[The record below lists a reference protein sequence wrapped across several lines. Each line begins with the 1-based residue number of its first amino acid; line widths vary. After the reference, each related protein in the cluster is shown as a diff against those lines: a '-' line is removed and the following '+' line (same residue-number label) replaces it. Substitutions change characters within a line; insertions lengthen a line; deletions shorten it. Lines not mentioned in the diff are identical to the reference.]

1 MENLM
6 MKNMARSLVLASIVT
21 FSAVGVA
28 NAAGAGDQTGQHGDM
43 SGHGGPIDK
52 KAGSA
57 GGQKSGPAPEPST
70 YRQSGGSTSGQ
81 TGGTTGGSA
90 DQGAGSTSTG
100 SSGSGSTGSGSS
112 GQTGGGG
119 GY

>member
-6 MKNMARSLVLASIVT
+6 LKNAARSLVLTGFIT
-21 FSAVGVA
+21 FTAVGVA

-52 KAGSA
+52 KAGSG
-57 GGQKSGPAPEPST
+57 GGQKAGPTPEPST

-90 DQGAGSTSTG
+90 GQGTG
-100 SSGSGSTGSGSS
+100 SGSGSTGTGSTGPGSS

-119 GY
+119 Y

>member
-6 MKNMARSLVLASIVT
+6 LKNMARSLVLAGVIT
-21 FSAVGVA
+21 FGAAGVA
-28 NAAGAGDQTGQHGDM
+28 NAAGAGDQTGKHGDM
-43 SGHGGPIDK
+43 SGHGGPVDK
-52 KAGSA
+52 KAGSGA
-57 GGQKSGPAPEPST
+57 GQKPAPEPGT

-90 DQGAGSTSTG
+90 GQGMGSGSTGAGSGSG
-100 SSGSGSTGSGSS
+100 SSGSGSS
-112 GQTGGGG
+112 GQSGGGG